1 MDQQRLTQLLDGT
14 SEAGS
19 ACRCALLDG
28 AELILWQGSAP
39 ADRMLAAYRRRR
51 TQAVT
56 DAVDSVGF
64 DQALDDLRRAGTSQL
79 NLGQVT
85 AAHPAYTYMV
95 FMTYDPPALVACL
108 GIARATT

>member
-1 MDQQRLTQLLDGT
+1 
-14 SEAGS
+14 
-19 ACRCALLDG
+19 
-28 AELILWQGSAP
+28 
-39 ADRMLAAYRRRR
+39 MLAAYRRRQ

-56 DAVDSVGF
+56 EAIGSVGF

-85 AAHPAYTYMV
+85 AADPAYTYMV
-95 FMTYDPPALVACL
+95 FMTYDPPTLVTCL